1 MMTITDKTL
10 WVVSPE
16 VRSIRTTEGL
26 VLLDFERDMY
36 CDLALLSAAV
46 WLLIKWTPAGITVKE
61 IVDLLETAVPL
72 PRRILETETCR
83 LVASLTQ
90 NGFVRKR
97 PSRESGSELGDAQEH
112 RVVEWARMNMDKDA
126 VWLVAPDALATYTED
141 GAVLLDTDKGTCY
154 SLNAVASRIW
164 LAMESRP
171 SGITLE
177 GIVGV
182 LEENFNIPREQ
193 LTRDVSDYLDNL
205 QRMSLARCEGQDVS
219 RKIGA

>member
-61 IVDLLETAVPL
+61 IVDLLETAAPL
-72 PRRILETETCR
+72 PRYILETEACG

-112 RVVEWARMNMDKDA
+112 RGVEWGRMNMDKDA

-141 GAVLLDTDKGTCY
+141 GAVLLDIDKGMCY

-193 LTRDVSDYLDNL
+193 LTRDVSEYLDNL
-205 QRMSLARCEGQDVS
+205 QRMSLARCEGQDVP